1 MAKKKKSRKELLKGP
16 DEFVTFSSR
25 AADFISTHLNQL
37 KYLGYAVVAIAVGY
51 FAIQIWMGQVN
62 EKGQTAYNTAAD
74 DMRNWMMKPDPD
86 IADLQKSGE
95 LFSEV
100 LEKHSMSNAA
110 RLALPLAA
118 HVKFLEKDY
127 SEAIKQ
133 YRNFLDEFSGDAL
146 YESLARLALAS
157 CYEAEGELK
166 TAIETLNPLVEDASG
181 KRMPI
186 LDSRTK
192 LVVIIKNTSNSKT
205 TSINEVRFISGSS
218 RLRLRRFIVLP
229 QRIQI
234 ALAMQCFD

>member
-1 MAKKKKSRKELLKGP
+1 MAKKKKSRKELFKGP

-37 KYLGYAVVAIAVGY
+37 KYLGYTVVVIAVGY

-62 EKGQTAYNTAAD
+62 EKGQTAYNAAAD

-86 IADLQKSGE
+86 IADMKKSGE

-127 SEAIKQ
+127 PEAIKQ
-133 YRNFLDEFSGDAL
+133 YGDFLDEFSGDPL

-181 KRMPI
+181 STFRQTAMWNLARLYRLDNSPEKEEQI
-186 LDSRTK
+186 LKDF
-192 LVVIIKNTSNSKT
+192 V
-205 TSINEVRFISGSS
+205 EEYEGSPYYAMAKA
-218 RLRLRRFIVLP
+218 RL
-229 QRIQI
+229 
-234 ALAMQCFD
+234 

>member
-127 SEAIKQ
+127 SEAVKQ
-133 YRNFLDEFSGDAL
+133 YRNFLDEFSGDPL

-166 TAIETLNPLVEDASG
+166 TAIETLNPLVEDS
-181 KRMPI
+181 
-186 LDSRTK
+186 
-192 LVVIIKNTSNSKT
+192 
-205 TSINEVRFISGSS
+205 SGSTFRQTAMWNLA
-218 RLRLRRFIVLP
+218 RLYRLDNSP
-229 QRIQI
+229 EKEAQI
-234 ALAMQCFD
+234 LKDFVEEYEGSPYYAMAKARL

>member
-62 EKGQTAYNTAAD
+62 EKGQTAYNAAAD

-127 SEAIKQ
+127 SEAVKQ
-133 YRNFLDEFSGDAL
+133 YRNFLDEFSGDPL

-181 KRMPI
+181 STFRQTAMWNLARLYRLDNSPEKEAQI
-186 LDSRTK
+186 LKDF
-192 LVVIIKNTSNSKT
+192 V
-205 TSINEVRFISGSS
+205 EEYEGSPYYAMAKA
-218 RLRLRRFIVLP
+218 RL
-229 QRIQI
+229 
-234 ALAMQCFD
+234 

>member
-86 IADLQKSGE
+86 IADMKKSGE

-127 SEAIKQ
+127 SEAVKQ

-166 TAIETLNPLVEDASG
+166 TAIETLNPLVEDS
-181 KRMPI
+181 
-186 LDSRTK
+186 
-192 LVVIIKNTSNSKT
+192 
-205 TSINEVRFISGSS
+205 SGSTFRQTAMWNLA
-218 RLRLRRFIVLP
+218 RLYRLDNSP
-229 QRIQI
+229 EKEEQI
-234 ALAMQCFD
+234 LKDFVEEYEGSPYYAMAKARL

>member
-25 AADFISTHLNQL
+25 AADFISIHLNQL
-37 KYLGYAVVAIAVGY
+37 RYLGYAVAAIAVAY
-51 FAIQIWMGQVN
+51 FAIQIWMGYVN
-62 EKGQTAYNTAAD
+62 EKGQTAYNAAAD

-100 LEKHSMSNAA
+100 IEKHSMSNAA

-127 SEAIKQ
+127 PEAIKQ
-133 YRNFLDEFSGDAL
+133 YGKFLDEFSGDPL

-157 CYEAEGELK
+157 CYEAQGELK
-166 TAIETLNPLVEDASG
+166 TAIETLNPLVADASG
-181 KRMPI
+181 STFRQTAMWNLARLYRLDNSPEKEAQI
-186 LDSRTK
+186 LKDFVEK
-192 LVVIIKNTSNSKT
+192 Y
-205 TSINEVRFISGSS
+205 EGSPYYAMAKA
-218 RLRLRRFIVLP
+218 RL
-229 QRIQI
+229 
-234 ALAMQCFD
+234 

>member
-1 MAKKKKSRKELLKGP
+1 MAMKKKSRKELLKGP
-16 DEFVTFSSR
+16 DEFLTFSSR
-25 AADFISTHLNQL
+25 AADFISAHLNQL
-37 KYLGYAVVAIAVGY
+37 RYLGYAIAAVAVAY

-74 DMRNWMMKPDPD
+74 DMRTWMMKPDPD
-86 IADLQKSGE
+86 VADLQKTGK

-100 LEKHSMSNAA
+100 LEKHKMSKAA

-127 SEAIKQ
+127 SEAVKQ
-133 YRNFLDEFSGDAL
+133 YRDFLDEFSGRPL

-181 KRMPI
+181 STFRQTAMWNLARLYRLDNSPEKEEQI
-186 LDSRTK
+186 LKDF
-192 LVVIIKNTSNSKT
+192 V
-205 TSINEVRFISGSS
+205 EEYEGSPYYAMAKA
-218 RLRLRRFIVLP
+218 RL
-229 QRIQI
+229 
-234 ALAMQCFD
+234 

>member
-25 AADFISTHLNQL
+25 AADFISIHLNQL
-37 KYLGYAVVAIAVGY
+37 KYLGYAVVAIVVGY

-62 EKGQTAYNTAAD
+62 EKGQMAYNTAAD

-86 IADLQKSGE
+86 IADMKKSGE

-127 SEAIKQ
+127 SEAVKQ

-166 TAIETLNPLVEDASG
+166 TAIETLSPLVEDS
-181 KRMPI
+181 
-186 LDSRTK
+186 
-192 LVVIIKNTSNSKT
+192 
-205 TSINEVRFISGSS
+205 SGSTFRQTAMWNLA
-218 RLRLRRFIVLP
+218 RLYRLDNSP
-229 QRIQI
+229 EKEAQI
-234 ALAMQCFD
+234 LKDFVEEYEGSPYYAMAKARL

>member
-37 KYLGYAVVAIAVGY
+37 KYLGYAVVAIAIGY

-127 SEAIKQ
+127 SEAVKQ
-133 YRNFLDEFSGDAL
+133 YRNFLDEFSGDPL

-166 TAIETLNPLVEDASG
+166 TAIETLNPLVEDS
-181 KRMPI
+181 
-186 LDSRTK
+186 
-192 LVVIIKNTSNSKT
+192 
-205 TSINEVRFISGSS
+205 SGSTFRQTAMWNLA
-218 RLRLRRFIVLP
+218 RLYRLDNSP
-229 QRIQI
+229 EKEAQI
-234 ALAMQCFD
+234 LKDFVEEYEGSPYYAMAKARL

>member
-37 KYLGYAVVAIAVGY
+37 KYLGYAVVAIAIGY

-86 IADLQKSGE
+86 IADMKKSGE

-110 RLALPLAA
+110 RLVLPLAA

-127 SEAIKQ
+127 SEAVKQ
-133 YRNFLDEFSGDAL
+133 YRNFLDEFSGDPL

-166 TAIETLNPLVEDASG
+166 TAIETLNPLVEDS
-181 KRMPI
+181 
-186 LDSRTK
+186 
-192 LVVIIKNTSNSKT
+192 
-205 TSINEVRFISGSS
+205 SGSTFRQTAMWNLA
-218 RLRLRRFIVLP
+218 RLYRLDNSP
-229 QRIQI
+229 EKEAQI
-234 ALAMQCFD
+234 LKDFVEEYEGSPYYAMAKARL

>member
-16 DEFVTFSSR
+16 DEFITFSSR

-37 KYLGYAVVAIAVGY
+37 KYLGYAVVAIAIGY

-86 IADLQKSGE
+86 IADMKKSGE

-127 SEAIKQ
+127 SEAVKQ

-181 KRMPI
+181 STFRQTAMWNLARLYRLDNSPEKEAQI
-186 LDSRTK
+186 LKDF
-192 LVVIIKNTSNSKT
+192 V
-205 TSINEVRFISGSS
+205 EEYEGSPYYAMAKA
-218 RLRLRRFIVLP
+218 RL
-229 QRIQI
+229 
-234 ALAMQCFD
+234 